1 MEVAESLV
9 ELAITEAPMRLL
21 ADLVDGGGE
30 RHGEPQSAC
39 VQIHGGVPVG
49 QRSPLRKRK
58 PAVGERLP
66 CCPSFFACFAAEA
79 TLDEIRDTAAIAVE
93 LALYALSK
101 GSGEAA
107 GVVGGGS
114 SIDLIWLDVAAL
126 VVRHVGRA
134 GAGRS

>member
-9 ELAITEAPMRLL
+9 ELAIAEAPMRLRGE
-21 ADLVDGGGE
+21 LVDGGGE
-30 RHGEPQSAC
+30 RHGESESTGVEIPGS
-39 VQIHGGVPVG
+39 VPVG
-49 QRSPLRKRK
+49 QRSPFRKRQ
-58 PAVGERLP
+58 PAVGQRLR
-66 CCPSFFACFAAEA
+66 CCPSFLACFATDAA
-79 TLDEIRDTAAIAVE
+79 LYEIRHASAIAEE
-93 LALYALSK
+93 LALYALSQ

-126 VVRHVGRA
+126 VVRHAGRA